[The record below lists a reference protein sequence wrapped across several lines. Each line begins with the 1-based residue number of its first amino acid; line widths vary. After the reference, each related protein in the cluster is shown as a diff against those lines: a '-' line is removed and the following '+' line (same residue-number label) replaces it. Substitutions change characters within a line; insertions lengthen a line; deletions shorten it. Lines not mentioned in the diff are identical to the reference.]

1 MWTCGGQ
8 DDMRMLLD
16 NLPSAHPQRT
26 NSSSGGADAPFWSV
40 FEARAARALA
50 AYRPAAAEGAR

>member
-1 MWTCGGQ
+1 
-8 DDMRMLLD
+8 MLLD